1 MVTRNDIEQDLCG
14 IAQHDAAIWYASLKR
29 PDTDQDAWIAFS
41 EWLERAAEHRLA
53 YEEVERLHETL
64 DEAREALAPARVAPN
79 IVSLA
84 GGRRGLWLMAG
95 AAAAIAASLLLFL
108 PQRNL
113 APPLPQPYETQAS
126 ETRRETLADGTT
138 VDLNRGTAMT
148 VAMTGRGREIR
159 LDHGEALIY
168 VAADPKRPLAVL
180 AGGAEIRDIGTVFD
194 VVRTSNQLFVGVE
207 QGSVAVVPPGGGAPK
222 VLAAGD
228 RLAAKDG
235 EVVSVSHGDSATVAS
250 WTQGV
255 LVYEKAPFS
264 KVADDLNRYGKLVIV
279 QQGPDS
285 SFVPI
290 SGVLEISDQAV
301 MLERLGHMIPLAI
314 DRSQEGRIVVRA
326 PSGNR

>member
-14 IAQHDAAIWYASLKR
+14 IAQHDAAIWYAYLKR
-29 PDTDQDAWIAFS
+29 PDSDKDAWMAFS
-41 EWLERAAEHRLA
+41 EWLERAEEHRLA

-64 DEAREALAPARVAPN
+64 DEVREAFAPALAPN

-84 GGRRGLWLMAG
+84 GGRRRLWLIAG

-108 PQRNL
+108 PHRTL
-113 APPLPQPYETQAS
+113 APPLPRPYETQAG

-148 VAMTGRGREIR
+148 VAMTERGREIR
-159 LDHGEALIY
+159 LDHGEALIH

-180 AGGAEIRDIGTVFD
+180 AGGSEIRDIGTVFD
-194 VVRTSNQLFVGVE
+194 VARTSNQLFVGVE
-207 QGSVAVVPPGGGAPK
+207 QGSVAVVPPGGGTPK

-235 EVVSVSHGDSATVAS
+235 EPASVSHGDSATIAS

-285 SFVPI
+285 GFVPI

-301 MLERLGHMIPLAI
+301 MLERLGHMIPLLI